1 MTSTQHRGSLRLDH
15 VSASLGGHPILHDVS
30 LEIVPGE
37 LVALV
42 GPNGAGKTTL
52 LGVMSGDI
60 VPTSGEAVLDDVPLA
75 RWKVAALARQR
86 AVLPQE
92 QRLAFGF
99 RVVDVVRMG
108 RVPWARRPEEDL
120 DDVVV
125 AESMHRTDVLTMAE
139 RSFPTL
145 SGGEKARTSF
155 ARVLAQQTPLV
166 LLDEPTAALDIRHQ
180 EQVLAEAR
188 RLAGEGHAV
197 VAVLHDLTVAAAH
210 ADRICMLA
218 GGRLRADGA
227 PHDVMTPD
235 VLGEVYGHPVDVID
249 HHGRLV
255 VLPHLISHPRPHD
268 PTEEAPCAP
277 VHS

>member
-1 MTSTQHRGSLRLDH
+1 MTTTTSPLRLSH
-15 VSASLGGHPILHDVS
+15 VSATLGGHQILHDVT
-30 LEIVPGE
+30 LEVRPGE
-37 LVALV
+37 LMALV

-52 LGVMSGDI
+52 LSVMAGDI
-60 VPTSGEAVLDDVPLA
+60 VPTSGEAVLDGRPLA
-75 RWKVAALARQR
+75 RWKVAALARSR

-99 RVVDVVRMG
+99 RAVDVVRMG
-108 RVPWARRPEEDL
+108 RAPWARLPQEDL

-125 AESMHRTDVLTMAE
+125 ADAMHRTDVLSLAE

-155 ARVLAQQTPLV
+155 ARVLAQQTSLV

-180 EQVLAEAR
+180 EQVLSEAR
-188 RLAGEGHAV
+188 RLAADGHAV

-218 GGRLRADGA
+218 DGRLRADG
-227 PHDVMTPD
+227 PPQEVIRPEILRD
-235 VLGEVYGHPVDVID
+235 VYGHPVDVID

-255 VLPHLISHPRPHD
+255 VLPHLLTHD
-268 PTEEAPCAP
+268 QEPTCAP
-277 VHS
+277 

>member
-1 MTSTQHRGSLRLDH
+1 MSLLLTG
-15 VSASLGGHPILHDVS
+15 VSAELGGHPILRDVT

-52 LGVMSGDI
+52 LSVLSGDI
-60 VPTSGEAVLDDVPLA
+60 EPSTGRAELDGVELH
-75 RWKVAALARQR
+75 RWKVAELARRR

-99 RVVDVVRMG
+99 RAVDVVRMG
-108 RVPWARRPEEDL
+108 RAPWARRPEEDL

-125 AESMHRTDVLTMAE
+125 ADAMHRTDVLSLAD

-155 ARVLAQQTPLV
+155 ARVLAQRTSVV

-188 RLAGEGHAV
+188 RLAAEGHAV

-210 ADRICMLA
+210 ADRVCVLA
-218 GGRLRADGA
+218 DGRLRADGR
-227 PHDVMTPD
+227 PRDVLTPD
-235 VLGEVYGHPVDVID
+235 LLGEVYGHPVDVID
-249 HHGRLV
+249 HRGRLV
-255 VLPHLISHPRPHD
+255 VLPHQK
-268 PTEEAPCAP
+268 EAPCAS

>member
-1 MTSTQHRGSLRLDH
+1 MSLQLTG
-15 VSASLGGHPILHDVS
+15 VYAELGGHPILHDVTTT
-30 LEIVPGE
+30 IVPGE

-52 LGVMSGDI
+52 LGVMAGDVVPSSGRA
-60 VPTSGEAVLDDVPLA
+60 ELDGVELH
-75 RWKVAALARQR
+75 RWKVAALARRR

-99 RVVDVVRMG
+99 RAVDVVRMG
-108 RVPWARRPEEDL
+108 RAPWARRPEEDL

-125 AESMHRTDVLTMAE
+125 ADSMQRTDVLALAE

-155 ARVLAQQTPLV
+155 ARVLAQQTPVV

-180 EQVLAEAR
+180 EQVLSEAR
-188 RLAGEGHAV
+188 RLAADGHAV

-210 ADRICMLA
+210 ADRVCVLA
-218 GGRLRADGA
+218 DGRVRADG
-227 PHDVMTPD
+227 PPRDVMTPD
-235 VLGEVYGHPVDVID
+235 LLGEVYGHPVDVLD
-249 HHGRLV
+249 HRGRLV
-255 VLPHLISHPRPHD
+255 VLPQPIAHRPHGH
-268 PTEEAPCAP
+268 TEESSCA
-277 VHS
+277 SALS

>member
-1 MTSTQHRGSLRLDH
+1 MTTTPMTLRLDR
-15 VSASLGGHPILHDVS
+15 VSASIGGHPILHDVS
-30 LEIVPGE
+30 LDVVPGE

-60 VPTSGEAVLDDVPLA
+60 VPTSGEALLDDVALS
-75 RWKVAALARQR
+75 RWKVAALARRR

-108 RVPWARRPEEDL
+108 RAPWARRPEEDL

-180 EQVLAEAR
+180 EQVLSEAR
-188 RLAGEGHAV
+188 QLAAEGHAV

-210 ADRICMLA
+210 ADRVCVLA

-227 PHDVMTPD
+227 PRDVMTPD
-235 VLGEVYGHPVDVID
+235 VLGDVYGHPVDVLD
-249 HHGRLV
+249 HRGRLV
-255 VLPHLISHPRPHD
+255 VLPHLIDPRPRSS
-268 PTEEAPCAP
+268 TEEAACGSAR
-277 VHS
+277 S

>member
-1 MTSTQHRGSLRLDH
+1 MSASAAMLGLTG
-15 VSASLGGHPILHDVS
+15 VSASIGGHPILHDVS

-52 LGVMSGDI
+52 LSVMAGDI
-60 VPTSGEAVLDDVPLA
+60 VPSSGEAALGGTPLSRWKIAGLA
-75 RWKVAALARQR
+75 RER

-108 RVPWARRPEEDL
+108 RAPWARLPEEDL
-120 DDVVV
+120 DDVIV
-125 AESMHRTDVLTMAE
+125 ADVMHRTDILSMAE

-155 ARVLAQQTPLV
+155 ARVLAQQTSLV

-180 EQVLAEAR
+180 EQVLSEAR
-188 RLAGEGHAV
+188 RLAAEGHAV

-210 ADRICMLA
+210 ADRICVLA
-218 GGRLRADGA
+218 EGRLRADG
-227 PHDVMTPD
+227 PPREVIRPD
-235 VLGEVYGHPVDVID
+235 ILGEVYGHPVDVIE

-255 VLPHLISHPRPHD
+255 VLPHLFALD
-268 PTEEAPCAP
+268 KEASCAP
-277 VHS
+277 

>member
-1 MTSTQHRGSLRLDH
+1 MTLRLTN
-15 VSASLGGHPILHDVS
+15 VSASLGGHQILHDVS
-30 LEIVPGE
+30 LEVVPGQ

-52 LGVMSGDI
+52 LSVMSGDV
-60 VPTSGEAVLDDVPLA
+60 VPSSGEATLDGVPLP
-75 RWKVAALARQR
+75 RWKIAALARQR

-99 RVVDVVRMG
+99 RAVDVVRMG
-108 RVPWARRPEEDL
+108 RAPWARRPEEDL
-120 DDVVV
+120 DDDVV
-125 AESMHRTDVLTMAE
+125 AEAMQRTDVIDLAE

-155 ARVLAQQTPLV
+155 ARVLAQQTPVV

-180 EQVLAEAR
+180 EQVLSEAR
-188 RLAGEGHAV
+188 RLAADGHAV

-210 ADRICMLA
+210 ADRICVLA
-218 GGRLRADGA
+218 GGRLRADG
-227 PHDVMTPD
+227 PPREVMRPD

-249 HHGRLV
+249 HEGRIV
-255 VLPHLISHPRPHD
+255 VLPHRIDHP
-268 PTEEAPCAP
+268 EESSCAP
-277 VHS
+277 ALS

>member
-1 MTSTQHRGSLRLDH
+1 MSLSPRLRLDR

-52 LGVMSGDI
+52 LGVLSGDI
-60 VPTSGEAVLDDVPLA
+60 VPTSGRALLDDVPLD
-75 RWKVAALARQR
+75 RWKVAALARRR

-108 RVPWARRPEEDL
+108 RAPWARRPEEDL
-120 DDVVV
+120 DDDVV
-125 AESMHRTDVLTMAE
+125 AEAMQRTDVLALAD

-155 ARVLAQQTPLV
+155 ARVLAQQTPVV

-188 RLAGEGHAV
+188 RLAADGHAV

-227 PHDVMTPD
+227 PHDVMTPE

-249 HHGRLV
+249 HRGRLV
-255 VLPHLISHPRPHD
+255 VLPHLLPHTRSPRHA
-268 PTEEAPCAP
+268 EEAPCAP

>member
-1 MTSTQHRGSLRLDH
+1 MTLRLTG
-15 VSASLGGHPILHDVS
+15 VSAELGGHRILHDVS
-30 LEIVPGE
+30 LGIVPGE

-52 LGVMSGDI
+52 LSVMAGDI
-60 VPTSGEAVLDDVPLA
+60 APTDGEVTLDGTPLD
-75 RWKVAALARQR
+75 RWKVAALARER

-99 RVVDVVRMG
+99 RTVDVVRMG
-108 RVPWARRPEEDL
+108 RAPWARRPEEEL
-120 DDVVV
+120 DDLVVTD
-125 AESMHRTDVLTMAE
+125 AMHRTDVLPYAE

-188 RLAGEGHAV
+188 RLAADGHAV

-218 GGRLRADGA
+218 DGRLRANGA
-227 PHDVMTPD
+227 PHDVLRPEVLAD
-235 VLGEVYGHPVDVID
+235 VYRHPVDVIS
-249 HHGRLV
+249 HEGRLI
-255 VLPHLISHPRPHD
+255 VLPHRITHTVPSQ
-268 PTEEAPCAP
+268 EVEASCAP
-277 VHS
+277 AYS

>member
-1 MTSTQHRGSLRLDH
+1 MTLRLDH
-15 VSASLGGHPILHDVS
+15 VSAALGGHPILHDVS
-30 LEIVPGE
+30 LDIVPGE

-52 LGVMSGDI
+52 LSVMSGD
-60 VPTSGEAVLDDVPLA
+60 VSPTSGEATLDRVRLDD
-75 RWKVAALARQR
+75 WKVAALARRR

-108 RVPWARRPEEDL
+108 RAPWARLPQEDL
-120 DDVVV
+120 DDVIV

-155 ARVLAQQTPLV
+155 ARVLAQQTPVV

-188 RLAGEGHAV
+188 RLAADGHAV

-210 ADRICMLA
+210 ADRICVLA
-218 GGRLRADGA
+218 GGRLAADGT
-227 PHDVMTPD
+227 PRDVMRPAL
-235 VLGEVYGHPVDVID
+235 LGDVYGHPVDVID

-255 VLPHLISHPRPHD
+255 VLPHLI
-268 PTEEAPCAP
+268 TVEKETPCAP
-277 VHS
+277 VPS

>member
-1 MTSTQHRGSLRLDH
+1 MTLRLTH
-15 VSASLGGHPILHDVS
+15 VSASLGGHPILHDVTI
-30 LEIVPGE
+30 EVVPGE

-52 LGVMSGDI
+52 LSVMSGDV
-60 VPTSGEAVLDDVPLA
+60 VPSAGEADLDGVPLH
-75 RWKVAALARQR
+75 RWKIGALARER

-108 RVPWARRPEEDL
+108 RAPWARLPEEDL

-125 AESMHRTDVLTMAE
+125 AEAMNRTDVLSMAE

-180 EQVLAEAR
+180 EQVLSEAR
-188 RLAGEGHAV
+188 RLAADGHAV

-218 GGRLRADGA
+218 DGRLRADG
-227 PHDVMTPD
+227 PPSEVMRAD

-249 HHGRLV
+249 HQGRIV
-255 VLPHLISHPRPHD
+255 VLPHLISHAPTD
-268 PTEEAPCAP
+268 GQTEEPTCAP
-277 VHS
+277 ALS

>member
-1 MTSTQHRGSLRLDH
+1 MTLELTD
-15 VSASLGGHPILHDVS
+15 VAAELGGQRILQDIT

-42 GPNGAGKTTL
+42 GPNGAGKSTL

-60 VPTSGEAVLDDVPLA
+60 VPASGRAELDGTPLH
-75 RWKVAALARQR
+75 RWKVAALARHR

-108 RVPWARRPEEDL
+108 RSPWARRAEEEL
-120 DDVVV
+120 DDMLVTE
-125 AESMHRTDVLTMAE
+125 AMERTDVRRFAE
-139 RSFPTL
+139 RTFPTL

-188 RLAGEGHAV
+188 RLAADGHAV

-210 ADRICMLA
+210 ADRICVLA
-218 GGRLRADGA
+218 DGRVRADGPPQA
-227 PHDVMTPD
+227 
-235 VLGEVYGHPVDVID
+235 VLRPELLAEVYGHPVDVIT

-255 VLPHLISHPRPHD
+255 VLPHRLAPLLTHD
-268 PTEEAPCAP
+268 KESPCEPAL
-277 VHS
+277 S

>member
-1 MTSTQHRGSLRLDH
+1 MTLRLTN
-15 VSASLGGHPILHDVS
+15 VSASLGGHPILHDVT
-30 LEIVPGE
+30 LEVVPGE
-37 LVALV
+37 FVALV

-52 LGVMSGDI
+52 LSVMCGDI
-60 VPTSGEAVLDDVPLA
+60 APSTGEATLDGVPLNK
-75 RWKVAALARQR
+75 WKVAALARRR

-108 RVPWARRPEEDL
+108 RAPWARLPEEDL
-120 DDVVV
+120 DDVIV
-125 AESMHRTDVLTMAE
+125 AESMHRTDVLAMAE

-155 ARVLAQQTPLV
+155 ARVLAQQTPVV

-180 EQVLAEAR
+180 EQVLSEAR
-188 RLAGEGHAV
+188 RLAVDGHAV

-210 ADRICMLA
+210 ADRICVLA
-218 GGRLRADGA
+218 DGRLAADG
-227 PHDVMTPD
+227 PPRDVMKPD

-255 VLPHLISHPRPHD
+255 VLPHLITHEKE
-268 PTEEAPCAP
+268 TPCAP
-277 VHS
+277 AHS

>member
-1 MTSTQHRGSLRLDH
+1 MTLRLTK

-52 LGVMSGDI
+52 LSVMSGD
-60 VPTSGEAVLDDVPLA
+60 VEPSSGTAELDGVELR
-75 RWKVAALARQR
+75 RWKVCALARQR

-108 RVPWARRPEEDL
+108 RAPWARLPEEDL
-120 DDVVV
+120 DDTIV
-125 AESMHRTDVLTMAE
+125 AESMHRTDVLGLAE
-139 RSFPTL
+139 RTFPTL

-155 ARVLAQQTPLV
+155 ARVLAQQTSVV

-188 RLAGEGHAV
+188 RLAADGHAV

-210 ADRICMLA
+210 ADRICVLA
-218 GGRLRADGA
+218 GGRVRADGS
-227 PHDVMTPD
+227 PREVMQPD

-249 HHGRLV
+249 HQGRLV
-255 VLPHLISHPRPHD
+255 VLPHLINHTPI
-268 PTEEAPCAP
+268 EEPSCAP
-277 VHS
+277 ALS

>member
-1 MTSTQHRGSLRLDH
+1 MTLSLRH
-15 VSASLGGHPILHDVS
+15 VSASLGGHPILHDVNI
-30 LEIVPGE
+30 EVVPGE

-52 LGVMSGDI
+52 LSVMSGDI
-60 VPTSGEAVLDDVPLA
+60 VPTSGEAALDGIPLQT
-75 RWKVAALARQR
+75 WKVAALARRR

-92 QRLAFGF
+92 PRLAFGF

-108 RVPWARRPEEDL
+108 RAPWARLPEEDL
-120 DDVVV
+120 DDLVV
-125 AESMHRTDVLTMAE
+125 AESMQRTDVLGMAD
-139 RSFPTL
+139 RIFPTL

-155 ARVLAQQTPLV
+155 ARVLAQQTPVV

-180 EQVLAEAR
+180 EQVLSEAR
-188 RLAGEGHAV
+188 RLAADGHAV

-218 GGRLRADGA
+218 GGRIHADGA
-227 PHDVMTPD
+227 PRDVMTPE

-249 HHGRLV
+249 HRGRLV
-255 VLPHLISHPRPHD
+255 VLPHLITHPRPAT
-268 PTEEAPCAP
+268 PSEEAPCAP
-277 VHS
+277 AHS

>member
-1 MTSTQHRGSLRLDH
+1 MTLRIAD
-15 VSASLGGHPILHDVS
+15 VSAELGGTTILHDVS
-30 LEIVPGE
+30 LEISPGE

-52 LGVMSGDI
+52 LSVMSGDI
-60 VPTSGEAVLDDVPLA
+60 TPTSGEASLDGVPLEK
-75 RWKVAALARQR
+75 WKVAALARER

-108 RVPWARRPEEDL
+108 RAPWARLPEEDL
-120 DDVVV
+120 DDVIV
-125 AESMHRTDVLTMAE
+125 ADAMQRTDVLTMAE
-139 RSFPTL
+139 RTFPTL

-155 ARVLAQQTPLV
+155 ARVLAQQTPVV

-188 RLAGEGHAV
+188 RLAADGHAV

-218 GGRLRADGA
+218 GGRLRADG
-227 PHDVMTPD
+227 PPREVMKPEI
-235 VLGEVYGHPVDVID
+235 LGDVYGHPVDVID
-249 HHGRLV
+249 HGGRLV
-255 VLPHLISHPRPHD
+255 VIPHLIAID
-268 PTEEAPCAP
+268 KEPTCASAP
-277 VHS
+277 S